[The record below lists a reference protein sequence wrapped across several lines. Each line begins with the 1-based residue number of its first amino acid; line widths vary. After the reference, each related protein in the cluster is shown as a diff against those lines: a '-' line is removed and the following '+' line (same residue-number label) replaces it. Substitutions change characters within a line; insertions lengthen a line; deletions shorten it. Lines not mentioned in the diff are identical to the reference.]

1 MSTWPGARSDLS
13 RWWDDHDKG
22 TGDRPRPGT
31 RVLIRDGRSGTVQ
44 PYEGCWKSCTFP
56 VLVDRTMQSLMLSTS
71 DVTELAT
78 GGKPAD
84 AVEDAG

>member
-1 MSTWPGARSDLS
+1 MSARPGPGVYPS
-13 RWWDDHDKG
+13 RWWNEHDRG
-22 TGDRPRPGT
+22 TNGRPRPGT
-31 RVLIRDGRSGTVQ
+31 RVLMRDGRRGTVL

-56 VLVDRTMQSLMLSTS
+56 VLVDRTGQSLMLSTS

-84 AVEDAG
+84 LVEDAG

>member
-1 MSTWPGARSDLS
+1 M
-13 RWWDDHDKG
+13 
-22 TGDRPRPGT
+22 
-31 RVLIRDGRSGTVQ
+31 RDGRRGTVL

-56 VLVDRTMQSLMLSTS
+56 VLVDRTGQSLMLSTS

-84 AVEDAG
+84 LVEDAG